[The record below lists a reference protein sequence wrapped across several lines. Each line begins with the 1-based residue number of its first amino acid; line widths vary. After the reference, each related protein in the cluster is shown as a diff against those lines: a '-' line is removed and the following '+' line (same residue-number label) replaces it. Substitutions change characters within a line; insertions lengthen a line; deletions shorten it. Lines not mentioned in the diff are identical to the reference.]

1 MPTSG
6 RVPLSRHQ
14 ARDPDSS
21 RRARETQRRLVRT
34 SGSVKRHLATTVGLG
49 LVETALIIA
58 QATLFAVVIS
68 GVFMEGETLADVW
81 PLLVGLAGVSV
92 ARGLVA
98 SGFEASG
105 RFGASRVMSELR
117 MRLARKMLLDNPGAS
132 TDDHPG
138 ELVAA
143 AVDGVESLEAYFA
156 RYMPQVVL
164 AALVPIAILLWVFP
178 FEWKA
183 ALILAITAPLIPI
196 FMILIGRLTEGRT
209 RRRWA
214 LLSRLSAHFLD
225 LVEGLQT
232 LRAFGRA
239 EAQADVIATVG
250 ERYRRETMGAL
261 RIGFLS
267 SLVLELLA
275 MLGVAM
281 VAVTIGV
288 QLANGSLGLEA
299 GLVVLLLA
307 PEIYMPLRQ
316 LGTQF
321 HASTDGMAAAEQIF
335 EVLDAPEAVPVP
347 VDPTP
352 SPSPASEPVRLES
365 VTVSF
370 PGRGKVLDGLD
381 FVIEPGETVGVIGP
395 SGGGKST
402 LVSLLL
408 RLQIPENG
416 TIACGAIDLGRV
428 DPRDWR
434 RQVAWVP
441 QRPTLFTRT
450 LAENVLMGNPDADRD
465 RALDALDAVGLSGL
479 VAELPDG
486 LDEVVGDGG
495 RRLSTGQAQ
504 RVAVARALV
513 STAPMVILDEPTAH
527 LDRESEEVV
536 SGAIERLVAGRTAVV
551 VSHRE
556 RAVVGVDRIFRVGSG
571 RSDQTRPTGT
581 EVGA

>member
-1 MPTSG
+1 M
-6 RVPLSRHQ
+6 SRRQ
-14 ARDPDSS
+14 ARDPDSA

-34 SGSVKRHLATTVGLG
+34 SRTVKRHLVTTVGLG

-68 GVFMEGETLADVW
+68 GVFLEGKTIGDVW
-81 PLLVGLAGVSV
+81 PLLVALGGVSV

-105 RFGASRVMSELR
+105 RFGASRVMSDLR
-117 MRLARKMLLDNPGAS
+117 LRLARKMLLENPGSS

-156 RYMPQVVL
+156 RYLPQVVL
-164 AALVPIAILLWVFP
+164 AALVPIAILAWVFP

-196 FMILIGRLTEGRT
+196 FMVLIGRLTEGRT

-239 EAQADVIATVG
+239 EAQAEMIASVG

-288 QLANGSLGLEA
+288 QLANGSLQLEA

-307 PEIYMPLRQ
+307 PEIYLPLRQ

-335 EVLDAPEAVPVP
+335 DVLDAPEAVPIP
-347 VDPTP
+347 IDAAPA
-352 SPSPASEPVRLES
+352 PSPAIGAVRLEA
-365 VTVSF
+365 VTVAF
-370 PGRGKVLDGLD
+370 PGRGAVLDGLD
-381 FVIEPGETVGVIGP
+381 FTVLPGETIGVVGP

-408 RLQIPENG
+408 RLRTPDEG
-416 TIACGAIDLGRV
+416 TIACGGIDLGTV
-428 DPRDWR
+428 DPREWR
-434 RQVAWVP
+434 TQVAWVP
-441 QRPTLFTRT
+441 QRPTLFSRS
-450 LAENVLMGNPDADRD
+450 LAENVRMGDPGADLERVEA
-465 RALDALDAVGLSGL
+465 ALAEVGLSGL
-479 VAELPDG
+479 VDELPHG

-504 RVAVARALV
+504 RVAIARALV
-513 STAPMVILDEPTAH
+513 SSAPMVILDEPTAH
-527 LDRESEEVV
+527 LDRESEETV
-536 SGAIERLVAGRTAVV
+536 AAAMEKLVADRTAVV

-556 RAVVGVDRIFRVGSG
+556 RAVVGADRIVRIGAPRTTDPSG
-571 RSDQTRPTGT
+571 VESGD
-581 EVGA
+581 EA

>member
-1 MPTSG
+1 M
-6 RVPLSRHQ
+6 SRRQ
-14 ARDPDSS
+14 ARDPDSAK
-21 RRARETQRRLVRT
+21 RARETQRRLVRT
-34 SGSVKRHLATTVGLG
+34 SRSVKRHLVTTVGLG

-58 QATLFAVVIS
+58 QATLFAVVIA
-68 GVFMEGETLADVW
+68 GVFMEGETIGEVW
-81 PLLVGLAGVSV
+81 PLLVALAGVSV
-92 ARGLVA
+92 ARGLVSA
-98 SGFEASG
+98 GFEASG

-117 MRLARKMLLDNPGAS
+117 MRLARKMLLGNPGAS
-132 TDDHPG
+132 TDEHPG

-156 RYMPQVVL
+156 RYLPQVVL
-164 AALVPIAILLWVFP
+164 AAIVPIAILAWVFP

-209 RRRWA
+209 RKRWT
-214 LLSRLSAHFLD
+214 LLSRLSSHFLD

-239 EAQADVIATVG
+239 EAQADAIASVG

-335 EVLDAPEAVPVP
+335 AVLDAPEAVPVP
-347 VDPTP
+347 SQPVA
-352 SPSPASEPVRLES
+352 SPSPALHSIGVDS

-370 PGRGKVLDGLD
+370 PGRGDVLDALD
-381 FVIEPGETVGVIGP
+381 LTIEPGETVGIVGP

-408 RLQIPENG
+408 RLQVPDAG
-416 TIACGAIDLGRV
+416 TIRCGDTDLALV

-434 RQVAWVP
+434 RQLAWVP
-441 QRPTLFTRT
+441 QRPTLFTRS
-450 LAENVLMGNPDADRD
+450 LLENVRIGNRDADRK
-465 RALDALDAVGLSGL
+465 RVAGALDAVGLSGL
-479 VAELPDG
+479 VEELPAG

-504 RVAVARALV
+504 RVAIARALV
-513 STAPMVILDEPTAH
+513 SEAPMVILDEPTAH
-527 LDRESEEVV
+527 LDRESEGVV
-536 SGAIERLVAGRTAVV
+536 SEAIEGLVEDRTAIV

-556 RAVVGVDRIFRVGSG
+556 RVVVGVDRLIRIGAGRAEQVKRGPSG
-571 RSDQTRPTGT
+571 
-581 EVGA
+581 VGA

>member
-1 MPTSG
+1 MSL
-6 RVPLSRHQ
+6 RQ

-34 SGSVKRHLATTVGLG
+34 SRSVKRHLVTTVGLG
-49 LVETALIIA
+49 LVETGLIIA
-58 QATLFAVVIS
+58 QATLFAVVIA
-68 GVFMEGETLADVW
+68 GVFMEGETLGEVW
-81 PLLVGLAGVSV
+81 PLLAALGGISV

-98 SGFEASG
+98 TGFEASG
-105 RFGASRVMSELR
+105 RFGASKVMSELR
-117 MRLARKMLLDNPGAS
+117 MRLARKMLLENPGAS

-138 ELVAA
+138 EIVAA
-143 AVDGVESLEAYFA
+143 AVDGVEALEAYFA
-156 RYMPQVVL
+156 RYLPQVVL
-164 AALVPIAILLWVFP
+164 AAMVPIAILAWVFP

-196 FMILIGRLTEGRT
+196 FMVLIGRLTEGRT

-239 EAQADVIATVG
+239 EAQADAIASVG

-288 QLANGSLGLEA
+288 QLANGSLQLEA

-335 EVLDAPEAVPVP
+335 NVLDAPEAVPTPTEPVP
-347 VDPTP
+347 A
-352 SPSPASEPVRLES
+352 PSPASEPVRLEG
-365 VTVSF
+365 VTVAF
-370 PGRGKVLDGLD
+370 PGRGAVLDGLD
-381 FVIEPGETVGVIGP
+381 FVVEPGETVGVIGP

-408 RLQIPENG
+408 RLQAPD
-416 TIACGAIDLGRV
+416 AGAITCGRTDLDLV
-428 DPRDWR
+428 DPREWR
-434 RQVAWVP
+434 QRMAWVP

-450 LAENVLMGNPDADRD
+450 LAENVRMGNPGADRD
-465 RALDALDAVGLSGL
+465 EVAGALDAVGLSGL
-479 VAELPDG
+479 VNELPGG

-504 RVAVARALV
+504 RVAIARALV

-527 LDRESEEVV
+527 LDRESEEAV
-536 SGAIERLVAGRTAVV
+536 SSAIERLVSDRTAVV

-556 RAVVGVDRIFRVGSG
+556 RAVVGVDRVVRIGSG
-571 RSDQTRPTGT
+571 RASDAGPAKS
-581 EVGA
+581 GAEA